1 MTTHKEF
8 VDIINDLS
16 SFITTLLETKDTSTK
31 NDINYVYITSLFYDT
46 ILTHFKTHLGNFYKI
61 EFKEFNDGLDNH
73 RQSDN
78 INIRDSIIYFI
89 NFYKELKASN
99 EFITTLTHM
108 DNKLIILIRIKE
120 LDYLSIL

>member
-8 VDIINDLS
+8 VDSINDLS
-16 SFITTLLETKDTSTK
+16 SRITTLLETKDDNPK

-46 ILTHFKTHLGNFYKI
+46 ILTHKI

-78 INIRDSIIYFI
+78 INIRDCIIYFI